1 LRYEPQEQGLYLQLS
16 APAPPNPSHITNNH
30 FSILDFQSQ
39 PGNSGGSSLTNCFC
53 YQRGD
58 LDNLMLLSVS

>member
-1 LRYEPQEQGLYLQLS
+1 MVYLVFSL
-16 APAPPNPSHITNNH
+16 PSTNLFQDGTQITNNH
-30 FSILDFQSQ
+30 FSIFDFQSQ